1 MSQLAEPVLP
11 GFAGQIGSRLN
22 PGPAFIN
29 GCIVNAHGAKA
40 CVDAVHRADYP
51 KFNKCLLSQCEA
63 PEKYGVQLVPE
74 AAAAIKALDA
84 PKNRADRRKKTNRYY
99 FRLTDDQ
106 AKKLDR
112 LLKKLGYSTVQSFC
126 EALIRQEVSRNGV

>member
-1 MSQLAEPVLP
+1 MSSLTD
-11 GFAGQIGSRLN
+11 SR
-22 PGPAFIN
+22 
-29 GCIVNAHGAKA
+29 VRHGAKA

-84 PKNRADRRKKTNRYY
+84 PKNRSDKRRKVNLPDFPAIVRAAMADGMDICVYC
-99 FRLTDDQ
+99 
-106 AKKLDR
+106 
-112 LLKKLGYSTVQSFC
+112 QSFGC
-126 EALIRQEVSRNGV
+126 NECIVNEWKSERSDEE

>member
-1 MSQLAEPVLP
+1 MSSLTD
-11 GFAGQIGSRLN
+11 SR
-22 PGPAFIN
+22 
-29 GCIVNAHGAKA
+29 VRHGAKA

-99 FRLTDDQ
+99 FRLTDGGAEVLQQLCD
-106 AKKLDR
+106 AMHCT
-112 LLKKLGYSTVQSFC
+112 SVQSLC
-126 EALIRQEVSRNGV
+126 EKLLEKEAKRRGIRW

>member
-1 MSQLAEPVLP
+1 MSSLTD
-11 GFAGQIGSRLN
+11 SR
-22 PGPAFIN
+22 
-29 GCIVNAHGAKA
+29 VRHGAKA

-99 FRLTDDQ
+99 FRLTDGGAEVLQ
-106 AKKLDR
+106 QLCEAMHR
-112 LLKKLGYSTVQSFC
+112 ASVQSLC
-126 EALIRQEVSRNGV
+126 EKLLEKEAKRRGIRWREPLSRH

>member
-1 MSQLAEPVLP
+1 MSSLTD
-11 GFAGQIGSRLN
+11 SR
-22 PGPAFIN
+22 
-29 GCIVNAHGAKA
+29 VRHGAKA

-74 AAAAIKALDA
+74 AASAIKAMDA
-84 PKNRADRRKKTNRYY
+84 PKNRSDKRRKVNRYY
-99 FRLTDDQ
+99 FRLTDEQ

>member
-1 MSQLAEPVLP
+1 MSSLTD
-11 GFAGQIGSRLN
+11 SR
-22 PGPAFIN
+22 
-29 GCIVNAHGAKA
+29 VRHGAKA
-40 CVDAVHRADYP
+40 CVDAVRADYP

-99 FRLTDDQ
+99 FRLTDGGAEVLQ
-106 AKKLDR
+106 QLCEAMHCASVQSLCER
-112 LLKKLGYSTVQSFC
+112 LLRE
-126 EALIRQEVSRNGV
+126 EAERNGIRW

>member
-1 MSQLAEPVLP
+1 MSSLTD
-11 GFAGQIGSRLN
+11 SR
-22 PGPAFIN
+22 
-29 GCIVNAHGAKA
+29 VRHGAKA
-40 CVDAVHRADYP
+40 CVDAVHRADYL

-74 AAAAIKALDA
+74 AAAAIKAMDA
-84 PKNRADRRKKTNRYY
+84 PKNRTDRRKKTNRYY

-126 EALIRQEVSRNGV
+126 EALILQEVSRNGV

>member
-1 MSQLAEPVLP
+1 MSSLTD
-11 GFAGQIGSRLN
+11 SR
-22 PGPAFIN
+22 
-29 GCIVNAHGAKA
+29 VRHGAKA

-99 FRLTDDQ
+99 FRLTDGGAEVLQ
-106 AKKLDR
+106 KLCEAMHCV
-112 LLKKLGYSTVQSFC
+112 SVQSLC
-126 EALIRQEVSRNGV
+126 EKLLEKEAKRRGIRW